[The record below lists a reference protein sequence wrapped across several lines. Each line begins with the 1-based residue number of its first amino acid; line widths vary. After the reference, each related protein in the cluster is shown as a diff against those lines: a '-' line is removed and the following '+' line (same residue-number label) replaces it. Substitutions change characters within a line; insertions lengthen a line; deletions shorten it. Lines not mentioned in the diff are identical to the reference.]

1 MDLHSLPA
9 RHLKVPMTGVSK
21 RKREWKC
28 WLAQSCLTLR
38 DCRPPGSSARGIL
51 WARILEWVAIPF
63 SRGSFRPSSWTRGSC
78 IAGRLFTIWSPYKIS
93 GWCLI
98 TEKGMWGHREEGA
111 TSKPEGRPHEK
122 PADTFILDFQPL
134 ELEKKIWLFQPLNLG
149 YFVMAALAHQSS
161 LHGQHHSTSLTIF
174 LSSQISSLPI
184 FCSKCECSDTSMIRL
199 GPLR

>member
-1 MDLHSLPA
+1 MSESVGLLSRVLLFATVDRQAPLPVEFSGREYWSGLPFPSPGDLSDPAVELGDLALQADCLPSEA
-9 RHLKVPMTGVSK
+9 LIRYQGDVLSQRKACEDTG
-21 RKREWKC
+21 RR
-28 WLAQSCLTLR
+28 
-38 DCRPPGSSARGIL
+38 
-51 WARILEWVAIPF
+51 
-63 SRGSFRPSSWTRGSC
+63 
-78 IAGRLFTIWSPYKIS
+78 
-93 GWCLI
+93 
-98 TEKGMWGHREEGA
+98 GA